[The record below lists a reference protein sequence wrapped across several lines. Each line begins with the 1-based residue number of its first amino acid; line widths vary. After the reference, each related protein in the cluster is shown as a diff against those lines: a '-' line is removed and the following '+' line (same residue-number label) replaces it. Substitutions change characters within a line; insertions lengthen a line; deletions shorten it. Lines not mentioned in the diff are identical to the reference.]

1 LTEYRYKMSVLTC
14 IDMLPAAAL
23 GVAKQARL
31 FSFGLVS
38 GRGVDKAGMETTA
51 ASLGAEVSFI

>member
-1 LTEYRYKMSVLTC
+1 MSVLTC